1 MDWSLTRP
9 EQGNIIGESDDF
21 IEEQV
26 KRNVA
31 FAKLEDLIAWGRAH
45 SLWPFNFGLSCSSIK
60 SSLSPMI
67 LPCSGRVKL
76 QSITPPQPIF
86 APLQVQREFYF
97 PTQEPQIAI
106 RKQAPNRGLQ

>member
-9 EQGNIIGESDDF
+9 EQGNLVGQSDDF

-45 SLWPFNFGLSCSSIK
+45 SLWPLVLLC
-60 SSLSPMI
+60 
-67 LPCSGRVKL
+67 
-76 QSITPPQPIF
+76 
-86 APLQVQREFYF
+86 
-97 PTQEPQIAI
+97 
-106 RKQAPNRGLQ
+106 